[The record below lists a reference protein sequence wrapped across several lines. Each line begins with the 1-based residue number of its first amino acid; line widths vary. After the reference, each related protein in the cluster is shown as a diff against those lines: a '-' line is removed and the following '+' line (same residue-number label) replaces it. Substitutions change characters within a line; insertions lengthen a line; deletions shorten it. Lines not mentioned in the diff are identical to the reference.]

1 MNTRENRIVDMAD
14 EAIDPIEQ
22 HDVDYEGHTL
32 VSTLIDQ
39 GNGPEIYIPLRPI
52 VEYMGLAWGSQANR
66 VRRDPILSESSL
78 TIKVV
83 RPRGGEQGG
92 TVTQSMLSL
101 PLKFLNGY
109 LFGVDHSRV
118 REDLQETIIEF
129 KRRCYDILSAPFSS
143 SPQLG
148 SRAVRVL
155 PSNVMHLVQI
165 RDISLAVAN
174 MAQEMIE
181 QAERIETVETRLDA
195 AARYVAGIEKRLG
208 VVEERTAPRNVI
220 SEDQADII
228 RAKVLALA
236 DMMAERDPDPTKQQY
251 YQGVYRTLYTH
262 FDVGSYKRI
271 RNQDYE
277 AVLEFLEGWRNR
289 ILSDD

>member
-1 MNTRENRIVDMAD
+1 MNTRENGQYMVNED
-14 EAIDPIEQ
+14 IDPIEQ
-22 HDVDYEGHTL
+22 HDVEYEGHTL

-52 VEYMGLAWGSQANR
+52 VEYMGLTWGSQANR
-66 VRRDPILSESSL
+66 VKRDPILSESSL
-78 TIKVV
+78 TIRVV

-92 TVTQSMLSL
+92 TVTQAMLSL
-101 PLKFLNGY
+101 PLKYLNGY

-118 REDLQETIIEF
+118 KEELQETIIDF
-129 KRRCYDILSAPFSS
+129 KRRCYDILSAPFSN

-148 SRAVRVL
+148 SGEVRVL
-155 PSNVMHLVQI
+155 PSNMAQLVQI
-165 RDISLAVAN
+165 RDVSLAVAN

-181 QAERIETVETRLDA
+181 QAERLDTVETRLDA
-195 AARYVAGIEKRLG
+195 AARYIAGFEKRL
-208 VVEERTAPRNVI
+208 VMVEGRTAPRNAI
-220 SEDQADII
+220 GEDQADIV

-236 DMMAERDPDPTKQQY
+236 DMMAERDPDPAKKQY

-271 RNQDYE
+271 RNQDFE

-289 ILSDD
+289 ILADE